1 MPKLTVQFGDETSK
15 DLKKFA
21 LEKGTTQTEILRRA
35 IALYRYLDKETKEGD
50 KRVSVTSSDED
61 KILKDIV
68 LP

>member
-1 MPKLTVQFGDETSK
+1 MAKLTVQFGDKTSK
-15 DLKKFA
+15 DLKEFA

-35 IALYRYLDKETKEGD
+35 IALYRYLDRETQKGD

-61 KILKDIV
+61 KILKDVV